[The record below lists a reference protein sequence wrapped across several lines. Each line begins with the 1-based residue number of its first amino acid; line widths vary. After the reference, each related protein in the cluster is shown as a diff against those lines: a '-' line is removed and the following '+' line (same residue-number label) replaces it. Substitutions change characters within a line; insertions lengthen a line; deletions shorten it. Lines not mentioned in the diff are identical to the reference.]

1 MMGESHSHTCDPE
14 TSFDVYLMLVYSSPA
29 YAPYES
35 LTVIPTDDAVGSV
48 VSSTIALVTELV
60 ASSSSKG
67 TSVSSSIRGGV
78 MSCGEQLDRAAAMDN
93 ADNILFI

>member
-48 VSSTIALVTELV
+48 VPSTIALVTV
-60 ASSSSKG
+60 
-67 TSVSSSIRGGV
+67 
-78 MSCGEQLDRAAAMDN
+78 
-93 ADNILFI
+93 